1 MYTCEDWVQ
10 VFQIAFFDWFERT
23 KVDFLNDLIIRTASI
38 VGKEALICQYILI

>member
-10 VFQIAFFDWFERT
+10 VFQTAFFDWFQRT
-23 KVDFLNDLIIRTASI
+23 ELDFLNDIIIRTASI